1 MRSVLPRAVQ
11 ELAMELNR
19 LPGIGPKSAKRL
31 AIYLLRQPYPKVA
44 ALSDAMKNLHANVRS
59 CSVCFNLGDAERC
72 AVCADEHRDAA
83 QICLVE
89 DPLDIEAIERADV
102 YQGVY
107 HVLGGVLSPMNG
119 IGPEQLALEELF
131 RRLEG
136 GEAKELIIG
145 LDQTLEGEATAHYIM
160 ERLKDFPLIVSRLAR
175 GLPTGGDVE
184 FADAMTLSAALS
196 GRRQL

>member
-11 ELAMELNR
+11 DLAVELHR

-44 ALSDAMKNLHANVRS
+44 ALSEALKNLHANVRI
-59 CSVCFNLGDAERC
+59 CSVCFNLSDTERC
-72 AVCADEHRDAA
+72 AVCRDALRDA
-83 QICLVE
+83 TQICLVE

-102 YQGVY
+102 YEGVY
-107 HVLGGVLSPMNG
+107 HVLGGVLSPMDG
-119 IGPEQLALEELF
+119 IGPEQLTLNELF
-131 RRLEG
+131 KRLEDG
-136 GEAKELIIG
+136 KAKELIIA
-145 LDQTLEGEATAHYIM
+145 LDQNLEGEATAHYIM
-160 ERLKDFPLIVSRLAR
+160 EHIRDWPLTVSRLAR

-196 GRRQL
+196 GRRKL